1 MFKLLNL
8 KTTDLNKNLVIE
20 ILKLKNTHWKKG
32 LESQKKHFKE
42 NISKSDIHILL
53 YYKKRLSGYVLLRK
67 KKCFFKNRHISYFHF
82 DTLIIQKKLRNKK
95 ISPNLMNFTNDFI
108 KFKKAVSVL
117 YCEDNLIKFYT
128 KYKWKKISQKNFI
141 SKIKNY
147 NKKNVFYFK

>member
-1 MFKLLNL
+1 
-8 KTTDLNKNLVIE
+8 
-20 ILKLKNTHWKKG
+20 
-32 LESQKKHFKE
+32 
-42 NISKSDIHILL
+42 
-53 YYKKRLSGYVLLRK
+53 
-67 KKCFFKNRHISYFHF
+67 
-82 DTLIIQKKLRNKK
+82 
-95 ISPNLMNFTNDFI
+95 MNFTNDFI

>member
-53 YYKKRLSGYVLLRK
+53 YYKKKIIWL
-67 KKCFFKNRHISYFHF
+67 CF
-82 DTLIIQKKLRNKK
+82 
-95 ISPNLMNFTNDFI
+95 
-108 KFKKAVSVL
+108 A
-117 YCEDNLIKFYT
+117 
-128 KYKWKKISQKNFI
+128 
-141 SKIKNY
+141 
-147 NKKNVFYFK
+147 